1 MRLVLIADCR
11 AALKLIVA
19 AAWNTTDT
27 VSMRTFLSSSLSA
40 SPDFDTSPDM
50 ATTFLLDSG
59 PCLENNYREKKCV
72 LIIHS
77 IIILIITNTVEPH
90 KTATLGT

>member
-1 MRLVLIADCR
+1 MRLMLIADCS

-27 VSMRTFLSSSLSA
+27 VSIRTFLSSSWSA
-40 SPDFDTSPDM
+40 SPDFDTSPGM

-59 PCLENNYREKKCV
+59 PCLENNYNEKHAY
-72 LIIHS
+72 L
-77 IIILIITNTVEPH
+77 
-90 KTATLGT
+90 